1 MPLLP
6 ILATALGAF
15 GPDIVKWIAGDK
27 AGAAA
32 QIVTDKA
39 KEIFGTDDPSG
50 VEAALK
56 RDPNL
61 ALQYSMAVLAAKTES
76 ERIAADRE
84 KAERQAEADKLSAIL
99 ADIQSARN
107 MGVAY
112 ANVKSALAW
121 GAPIVSVLAILLSG
135 AVAYMLLWPNA
146 TAVKWAET
154 IVTMLAGAAIGWV
167 NTVLN
172 YWLGSSMGSQ
182 NKDAMM
188 ADLKGLLVKG
198 GRG

>member
-1 MPLLP
+1 MPLIPVLM
-6 ILATALGAF
+6 TALGAF

-76 ERIAADRE
+76 ERIAAERE
-84 KAERQAEADKLSAIL
+84 KAARQAELEEIKTTL
-99 ADIQSARN
+99 ADVQSARAMAMSN
-107 MGVAY
+107 AP
-112 ANVKSALAW
+112 AKW
-121 GAPIVSVLAILLSG
+121 GAPAVSLLAIVLSG
-135 AVAYMLLWPNA
+135 AVAYLLLWPQANVA
-146 TAVKWAET
+146 KWTES
-154 IVTMLAGAAIGWV
+154 VVLMLAGAAIGWV

-172 YWLGSSMGSQ
+172 FWLGSSQGSQ
-182 NKDAMM
+182 HKDAMM
-188 ADLKGLLVKG
+188 ADLKQTLAGMLKK
-198 GRG
+198 